1 MYGQGDPMIGP
12 HVYMG
17 PIKISKRGLI
27 LTPLT
32 PQKWQKMH
40 YGKYHN
46 LPRPKIENN
55 CGSKEDLNFLRRATG
70 SEIWPFVFEIPVRAI
85 FPLLDAAFVQLD

>member
-1 MYGQGDPMIGP
+1 
-12 HVYMG
+12 
-17 PIKISKRGLI
+17 
-27 LTPLT
+27 
-32 PQKWQKMH
+32 MH
-40 YGKYHN
+40 NGKYHN